1 MEDVTSR
8 DLITS
13 YLTAA
18 RSGDWATAYGF
29 FADDLRIRIPGRSEW
44 AGERVGKHHAME
56 YIDAAIERHAGRVE
70 VELVDMLV
78 SDERVVLLV
87 RERFLGDK
95 PVEITARERLQR
107 AQRADRR
114 HRDLRGRPVRRGRA
128 RPLTHASGGAD
139 VTAGR

>member
-18 RSGDWATAYGF
+18 RSGEWATAYGY

-70 VELVDMLV
+70 IELVDMLV
-78 SDERVVLLV
+78 SDERVVLIV
-87 RERFLGDK
+87 RERFLGET
-95 PVEITARERLQR
+95 PVEITR
-107 AQRADRR
+107 ANAYTV
-114 HRDLRGRPVRRGRA
+114 RDGRIVAIDIFEGDQYA
-128 RPLTHASGGAD
+128 VDELVH
-139 VTAGR
+139 

>member
-13 YLTAA
+13 SLTAA

-29 FADDLRIRIPGRSEW
+29 LADDLRIRIPGRSEW
-44 AGERVGKHHAME
+44 AGERVGKHHAIE

-87 RERFLGDK
+87 RERFLGGK
-95 PVEITARERLQR
+95 PVEITR
-107 AQRADRR
+107 ANAYSVRN
-114 HRDLRGRPVRRGRA
+114 GRIVAIEIFEGDQYA
-128 RPLTHASGGAD
+128 VDELVH
-139 VTAGR
+139 